1 MRPQA
6 DDGRPA
12 DLFPITST
20 TGEMM
25 SRNTNANALR
35 AKVLIAEDEK
45 VTRTAITGL
54 LRKEGMQIVE
64 ATNGQE
70 AIELFLRE
78 SPDVVI
84 LDIVMPVLGG
94 METIGKLKQIDA
106 SIPVI
111 IVTARTDAT
120 TAVETMKLGAY
131 DYLVKPVDPGK
142 IIITVQRAFE
152 FRRQSREL
160 NRLQTSE
167 DASLER
173 FVGRSPGMKKIAE
186 QLKQVAATD
195 LSVVIQGETGTGK
208 TLLAKILHN
217 ISRRADKEFV
227 KIDLGSMPETIIES
241 ELFGSEKGAFTGAVQ
256 AQRGFF
262 EAANEGTAFLDDLEN
277 VSPLVQ
283 SKLLTVL
290 ESKTVSRLGS
300 RKTISLD
307 IRIIA
312 ATNIDIQ
319 KQVREG
325 KFREDLFY
333 RLGEFI
339 ITLPPLRERADDI
352 PFFAQ
357 RLLEAATSE
366 LSLPIKTVSN
376 AAIDRMV
383 RYPWPGNLRQLKNV
397 LRRSALLSGGNE
409 ILPEHIEPLLG
420 IRQGRGSNDDLV
432 PLRTAVSG
440 VEKRMIKM
448 ALETTKGNK
457 AAAAAALQIDVK
469 TLRTKMQEHGIE
481 TD

>member
-1 MRPQA
+1 MPK
-6 DDGRPA
+6 
-12 DLFPITST
+12 S
-20 TGEMM
+20 MNM
-25 SRNTNANALR
+25 NAPR

-54 LRKEGMQIVE
+54 LRKEGMQVIE

-70 AIELFLRE
+70 AIDLFLRE

-94 METIGKLKQIDA
+94 METIGKLKQMDA
-106 SIPVI
+106 GIPVV

-152 FRRQSREL
+152 YRRQSREL
-160 NRLQTSE
+160 NRLRTSE
-167 DASLER
+167 NASLER
-173 FVGRSPGMKKIAE
+173 FVGKSPDMKKIAE

-262 EAANEGTAFLDDLEN
+262 EAANGGTAFLDDLEN

-290 ESKTVSRLGS
+290 ESKSVSRLGS
-300 RKTISLD
+300 RKAINLD

-312 ATNIDIQ
+312 ATNTDIQ

-325 KFREDLFY
+325 TFREDLFY

-339 ITLPPLRERADDI
+339 ITLPPLRERAEDI
-352 PFFAQ
+352 PFFVL

-366 LSLPIKTVSN
+366 LSLPVTSVSG
-376 AAIDRMV
+376 AAIDRMIQ
-383 RYPWPGNLRQLKNV
+383 YPWPGNLRELKNV
-397 LRRSALLSGGNE
+397 LRRAALAAEGKE
-409 ILPEHIEPLLG
+409 ILPEHVEPLLG
-420 IRQGRGSNDDLV
+420 VRQRRGDDDALV
-432 PLRTAVSG
+432 PLRTAVSS
-440 VEKRMIKM
+440 VEQKMIKL
-448 ALETTKGNK
+448 ALQITKGNK

-469 TLRTKMQEHGIE
+469 TLRTKMAEHGIE
-481 TD
+481 IE

>member
-1 MRPQA
+1 MP
-6 DDGRPA
+6 
-12 DLFPITST
+12 
-20 TGEMM
+20 
-25 SRNTNANALR
+25 RNTNANPHR

-64 ATNGQE
+64 VTNGQE

-94 METIGKLKQIDA
+94 METIGKLKQMDA
-106 SIPVI
+106 SVPVI
-111 IVTARTDAT
+111 IVTGRTDAT

-142 IIITVQRAFE
+142 IIITVQRAIE
-152 FRRQSREL
+152 YRRQSREL

-262 EAANEGTAFLDDLEN
+262 EAANGGTAFLDDLEN

-357 RLLEAATSE
+357 RLLDAATSE
-366 LSLPIKTVSN
+366 LNLPITTVSS

-420 IRQGRGSNDDLV
+420 IRQGRVSNEDLV

-469 TLRTKMQEHGIE
+469 TLRTKMHEHGIE

>member
-1 MRPQA
+1 MP
-6 DDGRPA
+6 
-12 DLFPITST
+12 
-20 TGEMM
+20 
-25 SRNTNANALR
+25 RNASANAPQ
-35 AKVLIAEDEK
+35 AKVLVVEDEK

-54 LRKEGMQIVE
+54 LRKEGMLVVE

-70 AIELFLRE
+70 AIDLFLRE

-94 METIGKLKQIDA
+94 METIGKLKQMDA
-106 SIPVI
+106 GVPVI
-111 IVTARTDAT
+111 IVTARTDAA

-131 DYLVKPVDPGK
+131 DYMLKPVDPGK
-142 IIITVQRAFE
+142 IIITVQRALE
-152 FRRQSREL
+152 YRRQSREL

-167 DASLER
+167 NASLER
-173 FVGRSPGMKKIAE
+173 FVGRSPSMKKIAE

-277 VSPLVQ
+277 VSPRVQ

-300 RKTISLD
+300 RKTIDLD

-312 ATNIDIQ
+312 ATNTDIQ

-325 KFREDLFY
+325 TFREDLFY

-339 ITLPPLRERADDI
+339 ITLPPLRERAEDI
-352 PFFAQ
+352 PFFTH
-357 RLLEAATSE
+357 RLLEAAASE
-366 LSLPIKTVSN
+366 LSLPITTVSG
-376 AAIDRMV
+376 AAIDRMMA
-383 RYPWPGNLRQLKNV
+383 YPWPGNLRQLKNV
-397 LRRSALLSGGNE
+397 LRRAALLAEGKE
-409 ILPEHIEPLLG
+409 ILPEHVEPLLG
-420 IRQGRGSNDDLV
+420 VRQGRGGDEGLV

-440 VEKRMIKM
+440 VEKKMIKL
-448 ALETTKGNK
+448 ALEATKGNK
-457 AAAAAALQIDVK
+457 AAAAAVLQIDVK
-469 TLRTKMQEHGIE
+469 TLRTKMLEHGVE
-481 TD
+481 VD

>member
-1 MRPQA
+1 
-6 DDGRPA
+6 
-12 DLFPITST
+12 
-20 TGEMM
+20 M
-25 SRNTNANALR
+25 SRNTNANHHR

-54 LRKEGMQIVE
+54 LRKEGMQIIE

-94 METIGKLKQIDA
+94 METIGKLKQMDA
-106 SIPVI
+106 SVPVI
-111 IVTARTDAT
+111 IVTGRTDAT

-152 FRRQSREL
+152 YRRQSREL

-277 VSPLVQ
+277 VSPRVQ

-366 LSLPIKTVSN
+366 LSLPITTVSS

-420 IRQGRGSNDDLV
+420 IRPGRGSNDDLV

-469 TLRTKMQEHGIE
+469 TLRTKMHEHGIE

>member
-1 MRPQA
+1 MPR
-6 DDGRPA
+6 
-12 DLFPITST
+12 
-20 TGEMM
+20 
-25 SRNTNANALR
+25 NANATATAPQ
-35 AKVLIAEDEK
+35 AKVLIAEDEN
-45 VTRTAITGL
+45 VTRTAISGL
-54 LRKEGMQIVE
+54 LRKEGMQVIE
-64 ATNGQE
+64 AVNGLE
-70 AIELFLRE
+70 AIDLFLRE

-84 LDIVMPVLGG
+84 LDIMMPVLGG
-94 METIGKLKQIDA
+94 IATIGKLKEMDRNV
-106 SIPVI
+106 PI
-111 IVTARTDAT
+111 IIATARTDAE

-142 IIITVQRAFE
+142 ILITVQRAIE

-160 NRLQTSE
+160 SRLRTSE

-173 FVGRSPGMKKIAE
+173 FVGRSPSMKQIAE

-195 LSVVIQGETGTGK
+195 LAVVIQGETGTGK

-241 ELFGSEKGAFTGAVQ
+241 ELFGSERGAFTGAVQ

-262 EAANEGTAFLDDLEN
+262 EAANGGTAFLDDLEN

-312 ATNIDIQ
+312 ATNADIK
-319 KQVREG
+319 KQVGEG
-325 KFREDLFY
+325 TFREDLFY

-339 ITLPPLRERADDI
+339 ITLPPLRDRAEDI
-352 PFFAQ
+352 PFFAG

-366 LSLPIKTVSN
+366 LNIPGMAISG
-376 AAIDRMV
+376 AAVERLMQY
-383 RYPWPGNLRQLKNV
+383 RWPGNLRELKNV
-397 LRRSALLSGGNE
+397 LRRAAVLSGGNE
-409 ILPEHIEPLLG
+409 IRPDHLEHLLG
-420 IRQGRGSNDDLV
+420 VRQSQVADEGLV
-432 PLRTAVSG
+432 PLRTAVSS
-440 VEKRMIKM
+440 VEKKMITR
-448 ALETTKGNK
+448 ALEATKGNRS
-457 AAAAAALQIDVK
+457 AAAAILQVDVK
-469 TLRTKMQEHGIE
+469 TLRTKCRELGIKSE
-481 TD
+481 

>member
-1 MRPQA
+1 MPR
-6 DDGRPA
+6 
-12 DLFPITST
+12 
-20 TGEMM
+20 
-25 SRNTNANALR
+25 NANAGAPQ
-35 AKVLIAEDEK
+35 AKVLIAEDER

-54 LRKEGMQIVE
+54 LRKEGMQIIE

-70 AIELFLRE
+70 AVDLFLRE

-94 METIGKLKQIDA
+94 METIGKLKQLDG
-106 SIPVI
+106 SVPVV
-111 IVTARTDAT
+111 IVTARTDAE

-142 IIITVQRAFE
+142 IIITVRRAFE
-152 FRRQSREL
+152 YRRQSREL
-160 NRLQTSE
+160 NRLQKSE

-173 FVGRSPGMKKIAE
+173 FVGRSPHMKKIAE

-217 ISRRADKEFV
+217 ISRRADREFV

-241 ELFGSEKGAFTGAVQ
+241 ELFGAEKGAFTGAVQ

-262 EAANEGTAFLDDLEN
+262 EAANGGTAFLDDLEN

-290 ESKTVSRLGS
+290 EGKTVSRLGS
-300 RKTISLD
+300 RKTITLD
-307 IRIIA
+307 IRIVA
-312 ATNIDIQ
+312 ATNTDIQ

-325 KFREDLFY
+325 RFREDLFF
-333 RLGEFI
+333 RLGEFL
-339 ITLPPLRERADDI
+339 ITLPPLRERAEDI
-352 PFFAQ
+352 PFFTQ

-366 LSLPIKTVSN
+366 LNMPVMSISG
-376 AAIDRMV
+376 AALDRMMQ
-383 RYPWPGNLRQLKNV
+383 YPWPGNLRELKNV
-397 LRRSALLSGGNE
+397 LRRAALLSGGNE
-409 ILPEHIEPLLG
+409 ILPEHVEPLLG
-420 IRQGRGSNDDLV
+420 IRHGRATEEGLV
-432 PLRTAVSG
+432 PLRTAVSS
-440 VEKRMIKM
+440 VEKKMITM

-469 TLRTKMQEHGIE
+469 TLRTKMQEHGI
-481 TD
+481 DVG

>member
-1 MRPQA
+1 MP
-6 DDGRPA
+6 
-12 DLFPITST
+12 
-20 TGEMM
+20 
-25 SRNTNANALR
+25 RNTNANALR

-106 SIPVI
+106 NVPVI
-111 IVTARTDAT
+111 IVTGRTDAT

-217 ISRRADKEFV
+217 ISRRADKEFSRSTW
-227 KIDLGSMPETIIES
+227 DRCG
-241 ELFGSEKGAFTGAVQ
+241 
-256 AQRGFF
+256 
-262 EAANEGTAFLDDLEN
+262 DDHRKRAL
-277 VSPLVQ
+277 
-283 SKLLTVL
+283 
-290 ESKTVSRLGS
+290 RL
-300 RKTISLD
+300 
-307 IRIIA
+307 
-312 ATNIDIQ
+312 
-319 KQVREG
+319 
-325 KFREDLFY
+325 
-333 RLGEFI
+333 
-339 ITLPPLRERADDI
+339 
-352 PFFAQ
+352 
-357 RLLEAATSE
+357 
-366 LSLPIKTVSN
+366 
-376 AAIDRMV
+376 
-383 RYPWPGNLRQLKNV
+383 
-397 LRRSALLSGGNE
+397 
-409 ILPEHIEPLLG
+409 
-420 IRQGRGSNDDLV
+420 
-432 PLRTAVSG
+432 
-440 VEKRMIKM
+440 
-448 ALETTKGNK
+448 
-457 AAAAAALQIDVK
+457 
-469 TLRTKMQEHGIE
+469 
-481 TD
+481 

>member
-1 MRPQA
+1 MPR
-6 DDGRPA
+6 
-12 DLFPITST
+12 I
-20 TGEMM
+20 
-25 SRNTNANALR
+25 TNANAPR

-70 AIELFLRE
+70 AIDLFLRE

-94 METIGKLKQIDA
+94 METIGKLKQMDA
-106 SIPVI
+106 SVPVI
-111 IVTARTDAT
+111 IVTARTDAA

-131 DYLVKPVDPGK
+131 DYLLKPVDPGK

-152 FRRQSREL
+152 YRRQSREL
-160 NRLQTSE
+160 DRLQTSE
-167 DASLER
+167 NASLER

-195 LSVVIQGETGTGK
+195 LAVVIQGETGTGK

-277 VSPLVQ
+277 VSPRVQ

-312 ATNIDIQ
+312 ATNTDIQ

-325 KFREDLFY
+325 TFREDLFY

-339 ITLPPLRERADDI
+339 ITLPPLRERAEDI
-352 PFFAQ
+352 PFFTH
-357 RLLEAATSE
+357 RLLEAATS
-366 LSLPIKTVSN
+366 T
-376 AAIDRMV
+376 
-383 RYPWPGNLRQLKNV
+383 G
-397 LRRSALLSGGNE
+397 
-409 ILPEHIEPLLG
+409 
-420 IRQGRGSNDDLV
+420 
-432 PLRTAVSG
+432 
-440 VEKRMIKM
+440 
-448 ALETTKGNK
+448 
-457 AAAAAALQIDVK
+457 
-469 TLRTKMQEHGIE
+469 
-481 TD
+481 

>member
-1 MRPQA
+1 MP
-6 DDGRPA
+6 
-12 DLFPITST
+12 
-20 TGEMM
+20 
-25 SRNTNANALR
+25 RNTNALR

-70 AIELFLRE
+70 AIDLFLRE

-106 SIPVI
+106 SVPVV

-152 FRRQSREL
+152 YRRQSREL

-167 DASLER
+167 NASLER

-186 QLKQVAATD
+186 QLQQVAATD

-312 ATNIDIQ
+312 ATNVDIQ

-325 KFREDLFY
+325 KLREDLFY

-339 ITLPPLRERADDI
+339 ITLPPLRERAEDI

-366 LSLPIKTVSN
+366 LSLPVTMVSG

-420 IRQGRGSNDDLV
+420 IRQGRGSNEDLV

-440 VEKRMIKM
+440 VEKKMIKM